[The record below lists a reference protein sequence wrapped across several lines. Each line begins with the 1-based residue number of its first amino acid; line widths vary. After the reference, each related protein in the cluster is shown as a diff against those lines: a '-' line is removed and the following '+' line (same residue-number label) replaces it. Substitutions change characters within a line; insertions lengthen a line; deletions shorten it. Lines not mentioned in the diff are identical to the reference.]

1 MVVGAGAALTWL
13 GAGLFVIFLYGY
25 AVISSRAVDGQNR
38 QIESLVEGASTAG
51 DAAPAERK
59 GIS

>member
-25 AVISSRAVDGQNR
+25 AVISSRAVDAQNR
-38 QIESLVEGASTAG
+38 QIRSLVEGDRAAG
-51 DAAPAERK
+51 DAAPAVE
-59 GIS
+59 GGS